1 MLSAARRVSI
11 IGVFCVAVLG
21 QLSSCC
27 CLLGGAVVPPVTVT
41 PPSRDLAQEMRER
54 LMSVKAKAGPF
65 EVEVSDQELT
75 SYVIGLLQSGA
86 GEFPARDMQILFQE
100 GYLEMW
106 ATFIEVAP
114 TDVPAY
120 VRATLDAKDGQLVL
134 YIEQASA
141 GPFPVPGAMRE
152 AISQS
157 LSETLV
163 ELGYGL
169 TIDEVQVLPGR
180 AVLTGEVTGYIPDL
194 P

>member
-11 IGVFCVAVLG
+11 IGVLCIAILG

-27 CLLGGAVVPPVTVT
+27 CCLGGAVIPSVTPT
-41 PPSRDLAQEMRER
+41 PPSEDLAQEMRDR
-54 LMSVKAKAGPF
+54 LMLVKAKTGPF

-75 SYVIGLLQSGA
+75 SYIVGLLQSGA

-100 GYLEMW
+100 GYIEIW
-106 ATFIEVAP
+106 ATFIEIAP

-120 VRATLDAKDGQLVL
+120 VRATLTAEDGQLVL

-157 LSETLV
+157 LSETLI

-169 TIDEVQVLPGR
+169 VIDEVQILPGR
-180 AVLTGEVTGYIPDL
+180 AVLSGQVTGYIPDL

>member
-1 MLSAARRVSI
+1 MLSAVRRVSI
-11 IGVFCVAVLG
+11 VSVLCIAVLG

-27 CLLGGAVVPPVTVT
+27 CLLGGAVIPSVTVS
-41 PPSRDLAQEMRER
+41 PPSKDLAQQMRDR
-54 LMSVKAKAGPF
+54 LMQVKAKTGPF

-75 SYVIGLLQSGA
+75 SYIVGLLQSGA
-86 GEFPARDMQILFQE
+86 GEFPARDMQILFRD
-100 GYLEMW
+100 GYLEIW
-106 ATFIEVAP
+106 ATFIEIAP

-120 VRATLDAKDGQLVL
+120 VRATLAAEDGQLVL

-157 LSETLV
+157 LSETLT

-169 TIDEVQVLPGR
+169 VIDDVQVLPGR
-180 AVLTGEVTGYIPDL
+180 AVLTGQVTGNIPDL

>member
-11 IGVFCVAVLG
+11 VGVLCIAVLG

-27 CLLGGAVVPPVTVT
+27 CLGGAVIPPVTVT
-41 PPSRDLAQEMRER
+41 PPSKDLAQEMRDR
-54 LMSVKAKAGPF
+54 LMLIKDKPGPF

-75 SYVIGLLQSGA
+75 SYIVGLLQSGA
-86 GEFPARDMQILFQE
+86 GEFPARDMQILFQD
-100 GYLEMW
+100 GYVEIW

-120 VRATLDAKDGQLVL
+120 VRATLGAEDGQLVL

-169 TIDEVQVLPGR
+169 AIDDVQVLPGR
-180 AVLTGEVTGYIPDL
+180 AVLTGQVTGYIPDL

>member
-1 MLSAARRVSI
+1 MLSAVRRVST
-11 IGVFCVAVLG
+11 VSVLYLAVLG

-27 CLLGGAVVPPVTVT
+27 CLLGGAVIPSVTVS
-41 PPSRDLAQEMRER
+41 PPSKDLGQEMRDR
-54 LMSVKAKAGPF
+54 LMQVKAKTGPF

-75 SYVIGLLQSGA
+75 SYIVGLLQSGA
-86 GEFPARDMQILFQE
+86 GEFPARDMQILFRD
-100 GYLEMW
+100 GYLEIW
-106 ATFIEVAP
+106 ATFIEIAP

-120 VRATLDAKDGQLVL
+120 VRATVAAEDGQLVL
-134 YIEQASA
+134 TIEQASA

-169 TIDEVQVLPGR
+169 VIDDVQVLPGR
-180 AVLTGEVTGYIPDL
+180 AVLTGQVTGTIPDL